1 MNTIVKIKNYTSKTE
16 ADMCIKAEL
25 TNIQSRIMLSI
36 VLDKKPY

>member
-1 MNTIVKIKNYTSKTE
+1 MNTIVKIKNCTSKTE
-16 ADMCIKAEL
+16 AAIRTKAEL